1 MLATSLLPIGIYQAY
16 ASMTEGLWYARSE
29 GFLQQDFLQTLRW
42 IRTFADVIFI
52 VGAVCVALQ
61 VVKFAFAKPSHAN
74 YKPDS
79 SVND

>member
-1 MLATSLLPIGIYQAY
+1 MIVTSLLPIGIFQAH

-42 IRTFADVIFI
+42 IRTFGDVVLIT
-52 VGAVCVALQ
+52 GAVCVALQ

-74 YKPDS
+74 YQPENP
-79 SVND
+79 VND